1 MNASRTFAYKA
12 WVLSDATLIVTNGHE
27 YTYTDEATDA
37 TEGGYAVFTRVSGR
51 ERQARYPT
59 VTARIS
65 EARSRKL
72 RRFTAMSRSEA
83 KPGEIRNVI
92 RIERGSFTTFVKVS
106 AGRGRIRPHFSGKS
120 A

>member
-51 ERQARYPT
+51 EREDDSCPRAGFA
-59 VTARIS
+59 V
-65 EARSRKL
+65 
-72 RRFTAMSRSEA
+72 RRNASMSRATDGETRRVSFFGVNA
-83 KPGEIRNVI
+83 QQFPG
-92 RIERGSFTTFVKVS
+92 
-106 AGRGRIRPHFSGKS
+106 FSKSHRESRHESLLDGKDLAS
-120 A
+120 